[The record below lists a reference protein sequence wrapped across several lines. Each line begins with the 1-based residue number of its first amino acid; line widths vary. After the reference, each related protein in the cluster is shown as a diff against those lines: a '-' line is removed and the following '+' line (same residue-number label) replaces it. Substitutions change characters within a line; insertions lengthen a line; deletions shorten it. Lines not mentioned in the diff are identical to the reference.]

1 MFGSKF
7 MKKIIQSN
15 IFHKKN
21 QSCMELSVNQELI
34 VQQMNI
40 KISNNNF
47 VFESISCLCGKNT
60 FDLIASVERYGIEQQ
75 TVVCKNCGLIQLN
88 PRMSL
93 SNYREFYESDIYR
106 TLYEPKGIKSYTS
119 FYSNN
124 TGQHIFNKIN
134 SNFSIMKNQK
144 VIEIGAGGGWNLIPF
159 YNNNMDVMGL
169 DYSQGLVQMGREY
182 GINMIQGGLDK
193 LDGKFDI
200 IIINH
205 VLEHFINPLE
215 DVKKIIEHLNKDG
228 ILYIAVPNILN
239 FSIGQIQNAH
249 IYYFTPNLLKYY
261 LSIIGLESVEF
272 GSEEKIHMSGIF
284 KVNNYLSIDITLND
298 CKNEVYRML
307 KKISFKYNILR
318 PLLVKSKL
326 LTHMKN
332 IKNLFAR

>member
-1 MFGSKF
+1 

-88 PRMSL
+88 PRMSY
-93 SNYREFYESDIYR
+93 SDYTEFYESDIYR
-106 TLYEPKGIKSYTS
+106 KLYEPDGIESCTS
-119 FYSNN
+119 LYSNK
-124 TGQHIFNKIN
+124 TGQHIFDKIN
-134 SNFSIMKNQK
+134 SNFNITNNQK
-144 VIEIGAGGGWNLIPF
+144 VLEIGSGGGWNLIPF
-159 YNNNMDVMGL
+159 YNNNMDVLGL
-169 DYSQGLVQMGREY
+169 DYSKGLVQMGREY
-182 GINMIQGGLDK
+182 GLNMIQGGLEK
-193 LDGKFDI
+193 LDGTFDI

-205 VLEHFINPLE
+205 VLEHFTNPLE
-215 DVKKIIEHLNKDG
+215 NVKKIIEHLNDAG

-239 FSIGQIQNAH
+239 FSILQIQNAH

-261 LSIIGLESVEF
+261 LSRIGLECVDF
-272 GSEEKIHMSGIF
+272 GPEENIHMSGIF
-284 KVNNYLSIDITLND
+284 RVNNSLSNDITLTH
-298 CKNEVYRML
+298 CKNEVYKMF
-307 KKISFKYNILR
+307 KKQYFKYDILR

-326 LTHMKN
+326 LNPIKN
-332 IKNLFAR
+332 IKNLFVH